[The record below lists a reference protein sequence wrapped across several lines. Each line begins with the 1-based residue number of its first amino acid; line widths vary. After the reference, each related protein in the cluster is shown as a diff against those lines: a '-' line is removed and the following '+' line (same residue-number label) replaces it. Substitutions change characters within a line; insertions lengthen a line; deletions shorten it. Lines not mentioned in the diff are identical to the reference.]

1 MSKKANPTAI
11 GLFIIVGLSL
21 GVIGLVLFSSSRL
34 FTKTREVIMYFGDSL
49 NGLYEGAP
57 VKYRGVAIGS
67 VKKVMIHFNQ
77 ATNDYAMPVLIELQ
91 ENLLRDRMKEQADLL
106 TDASFDMRIKQGLR
120 GSLQAESLVTG
131 VLYIEIH
138 PTENA
143 PPPVFHQ
150 LEKIYPELPT
160 VQTGIQVLLANL
172 STLDIKGI
180 GDKLT
185 LLIDR
190 LDATV
195 ADLRMTDISHG
206 ITNLLGS
213 ANQVVH
219 SEDLSNAIV
228 SVRTTLD
235 QYRLLGEKLNYR
247 VDPLV
252 DNVTNT
258 LNEASLAIAQ
268 LRGTAENLRGMFAL
282 DAPLRNGLDQALQ
295 QLAEAAQSVSS
306 LVEFLKQNP
315 NALIVGHEILPKK
328 K

>member
-1 MSKKANPTAI
+1 
-11 GLFIIVGLSL
+11 
-21 GVIGLVLFSSSRL
+21 
-34 FTKTREVIMYFGDSL
+34 
-49 NGLYEGAP
+49 
-57 VKYRGVAIGS
+57 
-67 VKKVMIHFNQ
+67 
-77 ATNDYAMPVLIELQ
+77 
-91 ENLLRDRMKEQADLL
+91 MKEQADLL
-106 TDASFDMRIKQGLR
+106 TDAAFDMRIKQGLR

-131 VLYIEIH
+131 VLYIEVH

-150 LEKIYPELPT
+150 LEKMYPELPT

-190 LDATV
+190 LDTTV

-228 SVRTTLD
+228 SVRITLD

-315 NALIVGHEILPKK
+315 NALIVGHEIIPKK